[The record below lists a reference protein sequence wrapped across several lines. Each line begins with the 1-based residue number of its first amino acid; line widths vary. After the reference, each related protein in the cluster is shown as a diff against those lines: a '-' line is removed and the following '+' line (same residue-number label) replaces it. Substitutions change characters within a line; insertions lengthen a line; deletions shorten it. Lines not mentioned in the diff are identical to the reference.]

1 MRYTYDPNSPYR
13 RIVGV
18 IADTALIDLDQPP
31 PAIIFELNEH
41 SGDTFLSYL
50 VRTTADPQA
59 TIGAAR
65 EILHNLDPRLPLIQP
80 RTLDQVA
87 QQAPSVFLRSYP
99 SLLIGSFAGLALI
112 LAVIGLYGVIS
123 YSVLQR
129 TREIGVRVA
138 MGAQHRDVLRLVL
151 REALTTSALGIAV
164 GVVSGL
170 VLTRLMSSLLYGVTP
185 NDWPT
190 FAAVSA
196 VLLLVAIA
204 ACAIPATRAT
214 RVDPVIALRYE

>member
-1 MRYTYDPNSPYR
+1 MEERAGKWPDGS
-13 RIVGV
+13 IV
-18 IADTALIDLDQPP
+18 
-31 PAIIFELNEH
+31 
-41 SGDTFLSYL
+41 
-50 VRTTADPQA
+50 
-59 TIGAAR
+59 GAAR
-65 EILHNLDPRLPLIQP
+65 EILHNLDPQLPLVQP
-80 RTLDQVA
+80 RTLEQVA

-123 YSVLQR
+123 YSVMQR
-129 TREIGVRVA
+129 TREIGIRVA
-138 MGAQHRDVLRLVL
+138 MGAQRPDVLRLVL
-151 REALTTSALGIAV
+151 REALTTSAIGVLAGVIA
-164 GVVSGL
+164 GL
-170 VLTRLMSSLLYGVTP
+170 FLTRLMSSLLYGVAP

-196 VLLLVAIA
+196 VLLLVSIA